1 MINARSETAAEKP
14 AYRAAFSH
22 RRCIVPADGF
32 YEWRR
37 VGDAKTP
44 YFISLESGEPFAIA
58 ALWERWVDKD
68 TGEELQTATLLTT
81 AANEFMSRLHDRMPV
96 ILDPAAADGWLDGS
110 AVDVADGTAPPAL
123 RAWPVRRRVNNARN
137 EGSDLIEADS
147 GTVAD

>member
-37 VGDAKTP
+37 VGDEKTP